1 MSTRTWSV
9 DPSHST
15 VGFSVRHLMISKVR
29 GRFSTFTA
37 ALSESGGAFTGVTAD
52 IDVASIDTREEKRD
66 AHLRSADF
74 FDAEKNPKLSFAST
88 KVESRGGDKYVVR
101 GNLSMHG
108 VTKEVALDVELLG
121 RAKDP
126 WGNERVAF
134 QGKANVDRTEFGLN
148 WNQALEAGGILV
160 GEKIEIEIEA
170 QFIAPKG

>member
-29 GRFSTFTA
+29 GRFSSFTA
-37 ALSESGGAFTGVTAD
+37 SLTESGGAFSGVTAD
-52 IDVASIDTREEKRD
+52 IDAASIDTREEKRD

-74 FDAEKNPKLSFAST
+74 FDAEKNPKLTFAST

-101 GNLSMHG
+101 GNLTMHG
-108 VTKEVALDVELLG
+108 ITKEVALDVELLG

-134 QGKANVDRTEFGLN
+134 QGKASVDRTEFGLN

-160 GEKIEIEIEA
+160 GEKVDIEIEA
-170 QFIAPKG
+170 QFIAPKA

>member
-1 MSTRTWSV
+1 MRTWTI
-9 DPSHST
+9 DPAHST

-29 GRFSTFTA
+29 GRFGSFTA
-37 ALSESGGAFTGVTAD
+37 ELREEGGNFVGASAA

-74 FDAEKNPKLSFAST
+74 FDAEKTPKLTFEST
-88 KVESRGGDKYVVR
+88 HVEPRGGDKYVVR
-101 GNLSMHG
+101 GNLSIRG
-108 VTKEVALDVELLG
+108 TTKEVALDVESLG

-134 QGKANVDRTEFGLN
+134 QAKTSINRTDFGLN
-148 WNQALEAGGILV
+148 WNQALEAGGVLV
-160 GEKIEIEIEA
+160 GEKIDIEIDA